1 MMNEAPPN
9 DVQPSRV
16 NDVGFAPRSIARNPV
31 DHRIRFRAFLLTFVL
46 HVVVLLTLIRGLR
59 PGVVHVGAD
68 MPRQQGIGAFVT
80 PTPRPTGTTGT
91 STRTATK
98 MPATTKVPVPEPR
111 RNVQTS
117 AAAEPES
124 GNSPSAGSSG
134 GQTGAGPTEP
144 VRLGSGQQL
153 GIIKRVEPIYPPTMH
168 VARREGVVVLDAVI
182 HRDGTIGDIKVLK
195 ATSPE
200 FEQAAITAVKQ
211 WRYTP
216 LPYEG
221 IVTVTLNFTL
231 PH

>member
-9 DVQPSRV
+9 DAQPSLV
-16 NDVGFAPRSIARNPV
+16 NDVGFAPRSVVPNPV
-31 DHRIRFRAFLLTFVL
+31 DRWVRFRAFLLTFIL
-46 HVVVLLTLIRGLR
+46 HVIVLLALIRGLR

-68 MPRQQGIGAFVT
+68 MLRQQGIGAFVI
-80 PTPRPTGTTGT
+80 PTPRPTGTTGI
-91 STRTATK
+91 STRPATK
-98 MPATTKVPVPEPR
+98 MPATTKIPVPEPR
-111 RNVQTS
+111 RTIQTS
-117 AAAEPES
+117 TAPEPES
-124 GNSPSAGSSG
+124 GNSASAGSSG
-134 GQTGAGPTEP
+134 GQAGAVPTEP

-153 GIIKRVEPIYPPTMH
+153 GIIKKVEPIYPSTMQ
-168 VARREGVVVLDAVI
+168 VARRDGSVVLDAVI

-195 ATSPE
+195 STSPE